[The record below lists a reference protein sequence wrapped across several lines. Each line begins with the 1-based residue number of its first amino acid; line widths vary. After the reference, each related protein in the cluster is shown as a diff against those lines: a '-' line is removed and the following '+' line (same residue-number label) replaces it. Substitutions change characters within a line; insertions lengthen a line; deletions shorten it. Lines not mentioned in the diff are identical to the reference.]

1 MTLEENTEMERLCRL
16 IQDEKKPKKFAQ
28 LVYQLNLLFKHKE
41 RRLTGDLQSR
51 PWRVI
56 ARELSVEWDHGS
68 ISRLMKELT
77 RAYDEQMGTTP
88 SLDDHAFPTRPTN
101 NPQHRD

>member
-1 MTLEENTEMERLCRL
+1 MTPEENTEMKRLCRL
-16 IQDEKKPKKFAQ
+16 IQDERNPNKFTQ

-41 RRLTGDLQSR
+41 RRLNGDLQSR

-77 RAYDEQMGTTP
+77 RAYDEQMGTTH
-88 SLDDHAFPTRPTN
+88 SLDDHGFPARPTD
-101 NPQHRD
+101 NP